1 MTTKKTTEKKKEPH
15 DKTID
20 NLKQEIEKLKQ
31 ELNEKNDKLLRSYA
45 DLQNYQKRIEKEI
58 ALREEEIRK
67 KYILEIID
75 LFELLQKTYENVN
88 PKDGIQAILQNIK
101 HLLDLEQVTPID
113 CLGKT
118 FDHDC
123 HYAIST
129 IEKNDCP
136 DGQIVDE
143 IKRGYKI
150 GNKILRPSHVVVVK
164 NKKLIEKEGE

>member
-1 MTTKKTTEKKKEPH
+1 MDSKKITGKKKEDH
-15 DKTID
+15 DKNNI
-20 NLKQEIEKLKQ
+20 NLKKEIEKLKQ
-31 ELNEKNDKLLRSYA
+31 ELKEKNDKLLRSYA